1 MIFSG
6 VAMKDIIAAIAT
18 PKGKGGVA
26 IVRISGEGSRE
37 LAKGLFSPWEDP
49 QPRYMYYGTFLFDG
63 NAVDRGLAVYFEQG
77 RSFTGEETVE
87 LHCHGG
93 ERVSALVLE
102 AAIKAGARPAQAGEF
117 TKRAFLN
124 GMIDL
129 SGAEAVGDMIDAES
143 KAAVMLAGQSLQGGR
158 GDMIRD
164 FQSDITDILASIE
177 ASIDYPDEVS
187 EQYTR
192 SSIINTLEQIN
203 NRIRELIATYEYG
216 RVRKEGVMVCIMGRP
231 NAGKSSLLNRL
242 CGRESAIVTDIE
254 GTTRDLIHETVE
266 MDGVAVH
273 LYDTA
278 GLRQSGDV
286 IEQIGIERA
295 RKQAQNADI
304 VLYLIDGSAEESSE
318 DAKELKWL
326 EDSGIN
332 HYKVVNKA
340 DISRVKDRDGIYI
353 SALSGEGIEDIRA
366 LIVGCAGKATEGI
379 TIASLRHIHALERAG
394 SAFADALAAA
404 EVMPLDCVSIDVHN
418 GWEALG
424 EITGET
430 VNEDIIDRIFAKFCV
445 GK

>member
-1 MIFSG
+1 
-6 VAMKDIIAAIAT
+6 MKDIIAAIAT

-26 IVRISGEGSRE
+26 IVRISGEGSCE
-37 LAKGLFSPWEDP
+37 LARGLFSPWNSP
-49 QPRYMYYGTFLFDG
+49 KARYMYYGSLLFEG
-63 NAVDRGLAVYFEQG
+63 KEIDRGLAVYFEQG
-77 RSFTGEETVE
+77 HSFTGEETVE

-102 AAIKAGARPAQAGEF
+102 GAIKAGARPAQAGEF

-143 KAAVMLAGQSLQGGR
+143 KAAVMLAGQSLSGGL
-158 GDMIRD
+158 GEMIRD

-177 ASIDYPDEVS
+177 VGIDYPDEVS

-192 SSIINTLEQIN
+192 SSIISTLEQILK
-203 NRIRELIATYEYG
+203 RIDGLIDTYQYG
-216 RVRKEGVMVCIMGRP
+216 RVRKEGITVCIMGRP

-254 GTTRDLIHETVE
+254 GTTRDLLHETVE

-332 HYKVVNKA
+332 HCKVINKT
-340 DISRVKDRDGIYI
+340 DISPRDGADGICI
-353 SALSGEGIEDIRA
+353 SALEGAGVEKVRA
-366 LIVGCAGKATEGI
+366 LIVECAGKATEGI
-379 TIASLRHIHALERAG
+379 TIASLRHIHALERART
-394 SAFADALAAA
+394 AFSDALAAA

>member
-1 MIFSG
+1 MI
-6 VAMKDIIAAIAT
+6 
-18 PKGKGGVA
+18 
-26 IVRISGEGSRE
+26 E
-37 LAKGLFSPWEDP
+37 
-49 QPRYMYYGTFLFDG
+49 
-63 NAVDRGLAVYFEQG
+63 
-77 RSFTGEETVE
+77 
-87 LHCHGG
+87 
-93 ERVSALVLE
+93 
-102 AAIKAGARPAQAGEF
+102 
-117 TKRAFLN
+117 
-124 GMIDL
+124 
-129 SGAEAVGDMIDAES
+129 AES
-143 KAAVMLAGQSLQGGR
+143 KAAVMLAGQSLQGGL

-242 CGRESAIVTDIE
+242 CGRESAIVTEIE

-295 RKQAQNADI
+295 RKQAQSADI
-304 VLYLIDGSAEESSE
+304 VLYLTDGSAEISE
-318 DAKELKWL
+318 DDQKELEWL
-326 EDSGIN
+326 NKSGIN

-404 EVMPLDCVSIDVHN
+404 NVMPLDCVSIDVHN